1 MQAKEYLKYFED
13 NYKQLL
19 SEGLYSRGQRV
30 DRFSGF
36 KIIFESLLFKKSNN
50 FVIVETG
57 CQRQENDWGAGQSS
71 LLFYEFLNFF
81 DGKLISLDNN
91 IFHLNRSKKILRKKF
106 PWSTV
111 PLVQMLG
118 DSVTKLKKI
127 EAPVDLVYLDS
138 YDLDPSNPEPSMA
151 HHLKELGSIKEILRQ
166 SIEPLIA
173 IDDNFTDVGKGKYVL
188 DWARKTGQKVL
199 YNGYQTVIQIIN

>member
-13 NYKQLL
+13 NYKQPL

-36 KIIFESLLFKKSNN
+36 KIIFEALLSKKLSG

-57 CQRQENDWGAGQSS
+57 CQRQEDDWGAGQSS

-81 DGKLISLDNN
+81 SGKLISLDNN
-91 IFHLNRSKKILRKKF
+91 IFHLNRAKKILRNKF
-106 PWSTV
+106 PHSTV

-118 DSVTKLKKI
+118 NSVSKLKKI
-127 EAPVDLVYLDS
+127 KAPVDLVYLDS
-138 YDLDPSNPEPSMA
+138 YDLDPGNPEPSMA
-151 HHLKELGSIKEILRQ
+151 HHLKELGSIKEVLKQ
-166 SIEPLIA
+166 SIEPLVA

-188 DWARKTGQKVL
+188 DWAKETGQKVL
-199 YNGYQTVIQIIN
+199 HNGYQIVVQIIN